1 MYVLSSD
8 MKMKHPSFFLVPG
21 DLSSHQTTSTTF
33 KLVAAAAIVISVL
46 ALVKLYFSGGVCR
59 SKARLDGKVTKWYQ
73 CFIKKLILPTLKVQ
87 ETLFFLQSVIAHMQ
101 VDGKLLAFHH
111 HDNVLVLWVK
121 NSKFLETFWSLFLS
135 SIFYLPPQISL
146 L

>member
-8 MKMKHPSFFLVPG
+8 LKVKHPSFFLVPG

-46 ALVKLYFSGGVCR
+46 ALVKLYSRGGVCR
-59 SKARLDGKVTKWYQ
+59 SKARLDGKVTKRYQ

-101 VDGKLLAFHH
+101 VDGKLLAF
-111 HDNVLVLWVK
+111 NLAITIFLV
-121 NSKFLETFWSLFLS
+121 
-135 SIFYLPPQISL
+135 
-146 L
+146 

>member
-21 DLSSHQTTSTTF
+21 GLSSRQTTSTTF

-46 ALVKLYFSGGVCR
+46 ALAKLYFSGGVCR
-59 SKARLDGKVTKWYQ
+59 SKARLDGKVTKRYQ

-87 ETLFFLQSVIAHMQ
+87 ETLFFLESVIAHMQ
-101 VDGKLLAFHH
+101 VDGKFLAF
-111 HDNVLVLWVK
+111 NLAITNFLVY
-121 NSKFLETFWSLFLS
+121 
-135 SIFYLPPQISL
+135 IL
-146 L
+146 LYC